1 MYVGCT
7 LAVLNGSSVPEGRGQ
22 VSSRGYPAPFAD
34 RALCERHVLVAPS
47 NHLVKLTVT
56 DLDLEPSQSGPGS
69 MGCLSLFLH
78 WPDGGD
84 HFPPV
89 TSYQRSGDVTVCH
102 NSSVGRSWFS
112 ASRRLSLEFVSER
125 NPEKRRGF
133 SAEFKFVDRDQFV
146 TRGQRLSGGGC
157 HLLLLSEDRQSGSIF
172 SEGFPALS
180 PHRNC
185 SYTLY
190 GSREQRVTLTAVRVA
205 LQPADSSC
213 ASGDRLVVHGGTT
226 ERAQVIAEICRS
238 GRVVQVTSSG
248 PYLHV
253 TSHVTAAPDGAGG
266 HVRRPVAGFK
276 LEYRFE
282 EDPGRRDLPPD
293 LIRKG
298 IGQLSC
304 HQMVLSGDTRSGEVS
319 SPGHPL
325 TYPANILCR
334 CRGADSVTVLGLSAG
349 RLRLLRR
356 LCGSGQ
362 PARVMS
368 PDHRL
373 LLLFATGGATGAG
386 PTGPTGFRAT
396 YRFVRDYGLTTGVQL
411 PTSSCAF
418 EFRSSM
424 LREGTFR
431 TPNAPGYYPGNTDC
445 HFYFIGGANETVLV
459 QFGYFDVEGIYPC
472 RLGSSSDYLEVDSG
486 DRSPVDG
493 LDYQGAGHGPP
504 ERYCGDT
511 APPNPLIADT
521 GHLRLTFHSN
531 GQFEAT
537 GFEARYR
544 FISRAEEVAVAP
556 AASTGAA
563 ELRLPP
569 TGLLLLSGCLIRL
582 CGAPGPG

>member
-1 MYVGCT
+1 MI
-7 LAVLNGSSVPEGRGQ
+7 
-22 VSSRGYPAPFAD
+22 F
-34 RALCERHVLVAPS
+34 
-47 NHLVKLTVT
+47 
-56 DLDLEPSQSGPGS
+56 
-69 MGCLSLFLH
+69 
-78 WPDGGD
+78 
-84 HFPPV
+84 
-89 TSYQRSGDVTVCH
+89 
-102 NSSVGRSWFS
+102 
-112 ASRRLSLEFVSER
+112 
-125 NPEKRRGF
+125 
-133 SAEFKFVDRDQFV
+133 DQFV

-293 LIRKG
+293 LIPSNFHKYLEDLDVMG
-298 IGQLSC
+298 MIIGDTINRTSVYLPSETRCELSC

-334 CRGADSVTVLGLSAG
+334 YEFQGNGNDRVILHFEHFDLRKNTTLKTCRGADSVTVLGLSAG

-569 TGLLLLSGCLIRL
+569 TGLLLLTGCLLRL
-582 CGAPGPG
+582 IGAQGPG